1 MSSVI
6 FLVKDAFCSL
16 RYWILFMNNS
26 ENSEKKKV
34 LRKWIF
40 SLFQFQWFIAVEET
54 VLLGID
60 CFSKIVFYVFPLMSV
75 FLLSLPEYPIWS
87 TVATKISFK
96 LTMLSLLKLLEYHW
110 CIGLFDINRKL
121 LAIPQSNFST
131 TFALFLQFPRL
142 ALC

>member
-121 LAIPQSNFST
+121 LAISQSNFST

>member
-6 FLVKDAFCSL
+6 FLVKDSFCSL

-26 ENSEKKKV
+26 ENSGKKKV

>member
-6 FLVKDAFCSL
+6 FLVKDSFCSL

-26 ENSEKKKV
+26 ENSGKKKV

-110 CIGLFDINRKL
+110 CIGLFDVNRKL

>member
-110 CIGLFDINRKL
+110 CIGLFDVNRKL